1 MQAGAIGKRLDSLR
15 LALAHAG
22 WARTIATLGV
32 LVAAVLV
39 ARYSWDIPVALNL
52 ERGLYD
58 VRVSI
63 TAPQVEQDS
72 RVVLVVYT
80 EETLAATGKRSPLD
94 RQLLARA
101 LTNLDRLGPRGI
113 GVDILIDQPQP
124 GDEVL
129 EAAMTAMKTPT
140 FFAFSSHADNGEFI
154 MPWQEQHLRQLFG
167 RVAAGA
173 VRPASIRLDVDS
185 DNVWR
190 SWPTPA
196 RQGPPLL
203 FDSIT
208 RTNGNH
214 LGFSQ
219 FMGAAVF
226 RKPALADRPV
236 FASLPIDLFGDPEAA
251 AAMAPAIAGK
261 IVLIGADLPE
271 ADRFAVPFTRLTGV
285 TKPGV
290 ELHATL
296 IAQALD
302 GVKLQPIAGAL
313 LWAAAVLA
321 VLLAAITGG
330 LDLPARLVVPLGLA
344 QVAAIIGAP
353 VWLQATGRIDTF
365 GLPAVGLGAGWLLA
379 VIAASTTAR
388 IIGAEQRRFAQ
399 GALGKYLPR
408 DVARQILREPG
419 QLSLHGERREIYAL
433 FTDIEGF
440 TSLCQTLDPEA
451 VALMLNEYLETMSSI
466 ILRYGGTIDKFVG
479 DAVVAFWGA
488 PLSRPDDADNA
499 LAAAIALSLAGR
511 ELMKP
516 VAGRAPLGRT
526 RVGLHRGTAIVGNFG
541 GEGRI
546 QYTALGDSMNVAA
559 RLEGANKQL
568 KTAVLVSRE
577 AAQATGLDRFRPMGR
592 VRVRG
597 RSAPIEVYEPVGV
610 GFAIADPAFTAHYVS
625 FESGDNSALA
635 WFRNRA
641 AAAPEDLALAYLV
654 KRLENVGPGGSHDL
668 D

>member
-1 MQAGAIGKRLDSLR
+1 MEANIFARRLDVLRTALVQAGWVRLF
-15 LALAHAG
+15 
-22 WARTIATLGV
+22 ATLGV
-32 LVAAVLV
+32 LIAAVLV
-39 ARYSWDIPVALNL
+39 ARYSWEIPVALNL

-63 TAPQVEQDS
+63 TAPRVDQDP

-94 RQLLARA
+94 RQMLARA
-101 LTNLDRLGPRGI
+101 LTNLDRLGPRSI

-140 FFAFSSHADNGEFI
+140 FFAFSTIVDNAEFI
-154 MPWQEQHLRQLFG
+154 MPWQERHLRQLFAK
-167 RVAAGA
+167 VAAGA

-196 RQGPPLL
+196 TRPPPLL
-203 FDSIT
+203 FDAIT
-208 RTNGNH
+208 STDGKR
-214 LGFSQ
+214 LGFSE

-236 FASLPIDLFGDPEAA
+236 FASLPIDLFADPEAA
-251 AAMAPAIAGK
+251 AALAPAIAGK

-302 GVKLQPIAGAL
+302 RVKLQPIAGAL
-313 LWAAAVLA
+313 LWAVAILA

-344 QVAAIIGAP
+344 QVAAIVAVP
-353 VWLQATGRIDTF
+353 VLLQGTERIDTF
-365 GLPAVGLGAGWLLA
+365 GLPAVGLGAGWLMA

-408 DVARQILREPG
+408 DVALQILREPG
-419 QLSLHGERREIYAL
+419 QLALHGERREIFAL

-440 TSLCQTLDPEA
+440 TSLCQTLAPEA
-451 VALMLNEYLETMSSI
+451 VALMLNEYLETMSSV

-488 PLSRPDDADNA
+488 PLSRPDDAENA
-499 LAAAIALSLAGR
+499 LAAAIALSNAGR
-511 ELMKP
+511 ALMKP
-516 VAGRAPLGRT
+516 VAGRATLGRT
-526 RVGLHRGTAIVGNFG
+526 RVGLHHGTAIVGNFG

-577 AAQATGLDRFRPMGR
+577 AAQAAGLDKFRPMGR

-597 RSAPIEVYEPVGV
+597 RSASIEVYEPLGV
-610 GFAIADPAFTAHYVS
+610 GFAVADATFEAHYAS
-625 FESGDNSALA
+625 FESGNKDALD
-635 WFRNRA
+635 WFRDRA

-654 KRLENVGPGGSHDL
+654 KRLEKVGPGGSHDL